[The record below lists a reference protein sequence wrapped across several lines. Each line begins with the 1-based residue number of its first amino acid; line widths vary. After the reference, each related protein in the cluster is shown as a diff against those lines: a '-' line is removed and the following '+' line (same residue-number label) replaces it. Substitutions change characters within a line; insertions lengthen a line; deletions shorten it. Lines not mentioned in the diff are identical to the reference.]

1 MMFCP
6 QSWKSPPVYLP
17 EGTKTLLRCFHEL
30 QKEKEKEQELELF
43 YNCIKEAI
51 EQNVLQ
57 FKIIDIKCQEKMD
70 SSTIDL
76 IKSLLTI
83 NHDYDFIYQML
94 EIETP
99 IVIKSPLHK
108 VALGFRTTSLGFRT
122 TQYDYKNSKSFFCSR
137 INQCLKRIE
146 NYVVKS
152 IDTDYKVE
160 NEVLDIYIIHR

>member
-6 QSWKSPPVYLP
+6 QSWKSPPVYLD
-17 EGTKTLLRCFHEL
+17 EGTKTLLRGFHEL
-30 QKEKEKEQELELF
+30 QKKELEPF
-43 YNCIKEAI
+43 YNFIKKAI

-76 IKSLLTI
+76 IKSLLAI

-94 EIETP
+94 AVETR

-108 VALGFRTTSLGFRT
+108 VALGCCARHF
-122 TQYDYKNSKSFFCSR
+122 DYKNRRPFFYKGFTLT
-137 INQCLKRIE
+137 INEC
-146 NYVVKS
+146 VKS
-152 IDTDYKVE
+152 IENDVVKFIDTTYKVE
-160 NEVLDIYIIHR
+160 SEVLDIYIIHR